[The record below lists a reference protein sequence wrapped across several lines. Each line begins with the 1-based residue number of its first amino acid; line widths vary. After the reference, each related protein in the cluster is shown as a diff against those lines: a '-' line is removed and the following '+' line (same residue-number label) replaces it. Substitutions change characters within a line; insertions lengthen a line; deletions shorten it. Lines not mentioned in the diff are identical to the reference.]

1 MEFLADTRGKVCQL
15 QRPTD
20 RYYEEGKYFC
30 FGASFNHK
38 L

>member
-1 MEFLADTRGKVCQL
+1 MNFLADTRGEVCQL

-30 FGASFNHK
+30 FDAFFKHK

>member
-1 MEFLADTRGKVCQL
+1 MYFLADTRGEVCQL

-30 FGASFNHK
+30 YDVSYKHNV
-38 L
+38 

>member
-1 MEFLADTRGKVCQL
+1 MDFLADTRGEVCQL

-30 FGASFNHK
+30 FDVSYKHK